1 MRIPEHTMS
10 IRKMVDAKNVFWVTD
25 HTEGQFWKYSALFSM
40 ESYCFVIVTADTPWR
55 QY

>member
-1 MRIPEHTMS
+1 MRIPEHTMR

-25 HTEGQFWKYSALFSM
+25 HTEGQFGKYSALSSI
-40 ESYCFVIVTADTPWR
+40 ESYCFVIVTADTFWR